1 MLYIYLDAAK
11 LVQNNNKVI
20 IINAF
25 NGNMNI

>member
-11 LVQNNNKVI
+11 LVQNNNEVI